1 MIRALALSLMLLC
14 GSAHAGGAA
23 CFPQSPWVPINLSGK
38 GLMEGADAR
47 MGGTWSAIL
56 TRSMAPSFTPHQKLP
71 VCHLPASVSS
81 TTLL

>member
-47 MGGTWSAIL
+47 LGGTWSAI
-56 TRSMAPSFTPHQKLP
+56 
-71 VCHLPASVSS
+71 
-81 TTLL
+81 